1 MSPVPPPHQF
11 ESSTDPYAAP
21 QPTPQNQEAV
31 GYSPEPPAPA
41 GPSAKKNRMPLII
54 GAVLGVIVLVA
65 AGVGIGALLR
75 SRGTSGNATASASV
89 SADWAEG
96 SHQTWSLELE
106 PDSYIRGNGSQLA
119 VASPTDSLGVWS
131 VAAYD
136 TADGAPQEQWSV
148 EVEVGTDEFRFEYW
162 GDYLVVGGTLL
173 ETSDGGAYTAPW
185 ESRDAPEFL
194 DEYALLCTY
203 DGTCTSWTA
212 DDPSTS
218 LWEQQIDEPEN
229 IFTDQSTAYPDPSRV
244 YQDDQV
250 AYVSVSRSKAVD
262 LATGDVIDFDLGDT
276 YGLGALADGWV
287 KVDHD
292 TGRYTLLSPT
302 GKERDSFEAAADE
315 NPLGAARLFDA
326 PNVTAEQITK
336 LAKDGDLSWARAQV
350 RTDEDA
356 ETCTVAFL
364 VDGTELDTT
373 QEDWGCSFDYTPYL
387 LISDDDSLVMMTA
400 SSPMQTASTI
410 SLRGMWTTADGKLI
424 SLGENE
430 FGTDEFYLMNPELIV
445 AYDPTSGEATG
456 YAPGAE

>member
-1 MSPVPPPHQF
+1 MSPVPPPHQS

-21 QPTPQNQEAV
+21 QPTPQSQGAV

-41 GPSAKKNRMPLII
+41 GPPAKKNRMPLII

-75 SRGTSGNATASASV
+75 SRNSDGTAPSAV

-96 SHQTWSLELE
+96 SHQTWSLDLE
-106 PDSYIRGNGSQLA
+106 TGSYVRGSGSQLA
-119 VASPTDSLGVWS
+119 VASPTDSPGVWS
-131 VAAYD
+131 VAAYA

-148 EVEVGTDEFRFEYW
+148 EVEVDTDEFRFEYW
-162 GDYLVVGGTLL
+162 GAYLVVGGTLL
-173 ETSDGGAYTAPW
+173 KTSDGGAYTAPW
-185 ESRDAPEFL
+185 ESHDAPEFL
-194 DEYALLCTY
+194 DDYAMLCTY
-203 DGTCTSWTA
+203 DGTCTSWAA
-212 DDPSTS
+212 DDPGTA
-218 LWEQQIDEPEN
+218 LWEKQIDEPEN
-229 IFTDQSTAYPDPSRV
+229 IFADQPAAYPDPSRV

-250 AYVSVSRSKAVD
+250 AYVSVSPSKAVELD
-262 LATGDVIDFDLGDT
+262 TGDVIDFDLGET

-302 GKERDSFEAAADE
+302 GTERDSFEATADE

-326 PNVTAEQITK
+326 PNATAEQITK
-336 LAKDGDLSWARAQV
+336 LARDGDLSWARAQV

-364 VDGTELDTT
+364 VGGTELDTT

-387 LISDDDSLVMMTA
+387 LISDDESLVMLTD
-400 SSPMQTASTI
+400 SSPMQAASTI
-410 SLRGMWTTADGKLI
+410 SLRGMWTIADGQLI
-424 SLGENE
+424 SLDGYD
-430 FGTDEFYLMNPELIV
+430 FGADQFYLFNSELIV
-445 AYDPTSGEATG
+445 AYAPDSGELAA